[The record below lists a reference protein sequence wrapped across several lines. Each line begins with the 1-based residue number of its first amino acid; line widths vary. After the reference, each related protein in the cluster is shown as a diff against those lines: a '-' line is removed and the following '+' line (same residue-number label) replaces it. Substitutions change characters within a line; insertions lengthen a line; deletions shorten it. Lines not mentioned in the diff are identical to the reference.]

1 VDAAAAE
8 ILRQAASIFLEQLR
22 QNQVFLLFLAVWRDR
37 PKQMFSR
44 SCAWRAIETKNNL
57 FLSAARDAI
66 AKHRHFLALA
76 CALFETKNNLKG
88 EDLRYDCYYHY

>member
-1 VDAAAAE
+1 VARSPKADVF
-8 ILRQAASIFLEQLR
+8 SIVRL
-22 QNQVFLLFLAVWRDR
+22 
-37 PKQMFSR
+37 
-44 SCAWRAIETKNNL
+44 CAIETKNNL